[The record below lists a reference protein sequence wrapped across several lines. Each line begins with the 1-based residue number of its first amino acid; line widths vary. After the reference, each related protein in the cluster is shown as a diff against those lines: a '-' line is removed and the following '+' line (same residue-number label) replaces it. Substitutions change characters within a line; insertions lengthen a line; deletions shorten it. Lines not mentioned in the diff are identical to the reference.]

1 MSVTAKTKTMMLNIM
16 MSWFYCWERK
26 LEPTFK
32 GVVKYSSAENVY
44 KYLRR
49 WHEGPAEVATP
60 SPEPGVFWPWHLG
73 VVCRGRRERELVIN
87 PPNSPAH
94 GVAVLSRLL
103 ISTGGEKQNSSEYNL
118 YLVFGPGSVT
128 KAPLAA
134 GGDWSVWFCAD
145 DDGIQRIT
153 FAFVKYYISLSQENN
168 LV

>member
-1 MSVTAKTKTMMLNIM
+1 MSVVVVAKTKTMMLKIM

-26 LEPTFK
+26 LEPTVK
-32 GVVKYSSAENVY
+32 RVVKYFSAENVY

-49 WHEGPAEVATP
+49 WHGGPAEVERWPP

-73 VVCRGRRERELVIN
+73 VVCRGRGGRENWSSTRPTHRPTV
-87 PPNSPAH
+87 SQYR
-94 GVAVLSRLL
+94 RLL

-145 DDGIQRIT
+145 DDGIQRI
-153 FAFVKYYISLSQENN
+153 NN
-168 LV
+168 LHL